1 MQNQVARAA
10 EEIEAD
16 IESKTFMELSTS
28 QKRKVASSTKRH
40 TESQPK
46 DGVMKAAK
54 GRFYV
59 IRRCIV
65 MLLCWKENEDK

>member
-1 MQNQVARAA
+1 
-10 EEIEAD
+10 
-16 IESKTFMELSTS
+16 MELPTS
-28 QKRKVASSTKRH
+28 QKRKVASSTKRNN
-40 TESQPK
+40 ESQPK